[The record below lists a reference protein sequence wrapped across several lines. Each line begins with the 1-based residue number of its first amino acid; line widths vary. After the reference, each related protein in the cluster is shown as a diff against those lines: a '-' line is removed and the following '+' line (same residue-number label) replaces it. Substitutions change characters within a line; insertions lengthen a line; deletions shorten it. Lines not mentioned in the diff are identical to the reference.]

1 MKKVV
6 ATSELKEIS
15 KTVFYISLIVFTL
28 YDLFLVIL
36 LESNLTQNTWNTS
49 LSSTQELKW
58 KVMT

>member
-1 MKKVV
+1 MQIEYFCCKIPFSYERRMKKVV

-36 LESNLTQNTWNTS
+36 LESNLTQNT
-49 LSSTQELKW
+49 
-58 KVMT
+58 